1 MSYKTALLVCVAFT
15 IGTVM
20 LGYKGKPMKM
30 TVWGEDGV
38 LLQGKTSEDLLGF
51 SELGEALERASFAPN
66 STHIATVQDNAKR
79 KDCAPEQT
87 NDTHSLNQ
95 TKPQEV
101 PNKGRL
107 KESKQHNVVQATS
120 SYTPSPKKHTEVAPN
135 TSHGQNRTSIQCTE
149 PPCLQYLSEGEKKT
163 FTWCQRKTPTFKST
177 KKAPKCKCKF
187 RERTGK
193 KRVALNSLPGSGNT
207 WLRGL
212 LERATGLCTGSMWC
226 DPALFEGG
234 FCGEGMQ
241 GTSLVAVKIHDS
253 SLQWKGGKVVKPH
266 KPVFDKAIFLI
277 RNPFQANIAE
287 WNRQMSEK
295 HAPNQTG
302 SNHVKYVTN
311 KTFFGENKDWHTLV
325 KHQTHR
331 WSRMIAN
338 HVKAHEAGRPVL
350 VVFFED
356 LKVDPAPQLARMLQF
371 LEMPSSPDII
381 NATLMNDYTTYYRN
395 HTDNFEHYTAEQKI
409 FINDIILQAANAT
422 QGKFDEDM
430 VSHIREYYFQV

>member
-1 MSYKTALLVCVAFT
+1 M
-15 IGTVM
+15 
-20 LGYKGKPMKM
+20 
-30 TVWGEDGV
+30 V
-38 LLQGKTSEDLLGF
+38 LYLTYRF

-120 SYTPSPKKHTEVAPN
+120 SYTPSLKKYTEVAPN
-135 TSHGQNRTSIQCTE
+135 ASHGQKRTCIQCTE

-212 LERATGLCTGSMWC
+212 LERATGLCTGW
-226 DPALFEGG
+226 
-234 FCGEGMQ
+234 
-241 GTSLVAVKIHDS
+241 
-253 SLQWKGGKVVKPH
+253 
-266 KPVFDKAIFLI
+266 
-277 RNPFQANIAE
+277 
-287 WNRQMSEK
+287 
-295 HAPNQTG
+295 
-302 SNHVKYVTN
+302 
-311 KTFFGENKDWHTLV
+311 
-325 KHQTHR
+325 
-331 WSRMIAN
+331 
-338 HVKAHEAGRPVL
+338 
-350 VVFFED
+350 
-356 LKVDPAPQLARMLQF
+356 
-371 LEMPSSPDII
+371 PS
-381 NATLMNDYTTYYRN
+381 
-395 HTDNFEHYTAEQKI
+395 HC
-409 FINDIILQAANAT
+409 
-422 QGKFDEDM
+422 
-430 VSHIREYYFQV
+430 